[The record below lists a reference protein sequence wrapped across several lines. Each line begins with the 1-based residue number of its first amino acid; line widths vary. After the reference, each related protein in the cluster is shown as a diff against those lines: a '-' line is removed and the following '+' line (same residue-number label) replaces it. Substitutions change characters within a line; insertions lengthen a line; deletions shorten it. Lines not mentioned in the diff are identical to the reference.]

1 MRQRT
6 VNNVLTFPR
15 RFQVLCSEITQA
27 EADEIQ
33 NVLSDI
39 LSACP
44 ACRGRGVF
52 PHKHPITGSIAFSPC
67 PCGGTDEDRI
77 DHDFDG
83 AA

>member
-1 MRQRT
+1 MGALLQ
-6 VNNVLTFPR
+6 FPR
-15 RFQVLCSEITQA
+15 RFRVLCSEITQ
-27 EADEIQ
+27 EQADEIQ
-33 NVLSDI
+33 SVLSET

-44 ACRGRGVF
+44 ACTGRGVF
-52 PHKHPITGSIAFSPC
+52 PHKHPITDSIAFSRC